1 MEQLP
6 VREFPDRGVKWLLES
21 PDNVRALLRILAP
34 ELADRMDFARLERIQ
49 TTFVPDDLS
58 KQESD
63 LIFRAPIRDV
73 SADGEREV
81 LIYLLFE
88 HQSTPD
94 RAIGLRLLSY
104 MVNLWS
110 REKKAWEDAGR
121 PASAWRLTPIVP
133 ILFYTGSMRWTTPLS
148 LTSLMDV
155 PTGCERF
162 VPQHEVLMLNL
173 KALPSESLTR
183 ENHPL
188 GWVLRVLREEDAP
201 KEALEAALR
210 EAVEQL
216 DRLPDTEQAAWE
228 RAVYFILMIVFHR
241 RVPAEHREL
250 QQVIEE
256 SVQERRRREEL
267 RNMSLTA
274 AQALIEEG
282 KQLGLTEGK
291 QLGLTEGKQLGLTE
305 GKQLGLTE
313 GKQLGLTEGKQEALL
328 ELLRSKFGALPS
340 AVEERVRAMKDV
352 EQLKVWLRA
361 VLTASSLSEM
371 GLNGGD
377 KQRGENERGNPV

>member
-6 VREFPDRGVKWLLES
+6 VREFPDRGVKWLLDS
-21 PDNVRALLRILAP
+21 PDNLRARLRLLAP
-34 ELADRMDFARLERIQ
+34 ALADRMDFSRLERVR

-63 LIFRAPIRDV
+63 LIFRVPLREGG
-73 SADGEREV
+73 ADGEREV

-94 RAIGLRLLSY
+94 RAMGLRLLSY
-104 MVNLWS
+104 MVNLWN
-110 REKKAWEDAGR
+110 REKKAREDAGR
-121 PASAWRLTPIVP
+121 PASAWRLTPMVP
-133 ILFYTGSMRWTTPLS
+133 ILFYTGSARWTTELS
-148 LTSLMDV
+148 VASLLDV

-173 KALPSESLTR
+173 KALPPETLTR
-183 ENHPL
+183 EDHPL
-188 GWVLRVLREEDAP
+188 GWVLRVLQREDAP
-201 KEALEAALR
+201 KEELESALR
-210 EAVEQL
+210 EATEHL
-216 DRLPDTEQAAWE
+216 DCLPDTEQSAWE
-228 RAVYFILMIVFHR
+228 RAVYCMVLLIFHR
-241 RVPAEHREL
+241 RAPAAHREL

-267 RNMSLTA
+267 RDMSLTA

-291 QLGLTEGKQLGLTE
+291 QD
-305 GKQLGLTE
+305 
-313 GKQLGLTEGKQEALL
+313 ALL
-328 ELLRSKFGALPS
+328 ELLRLKFGELPS
-340 AVEERVRAMKDV
+340 AVEERVRATQDV
-352 EQLKVWLRA
+352 EQLNVWLRA
-361 VLTASSLSEM
+361 VLTASSLSEI

-377 KQRGENERGNPV
+377 EQRENGR